1 MAIKGK
7 NIKNAKRV
15 FTESKSSLK
24 LKEKIRNF
32 REKNLFYLEHSKFA
46 TYIDPDYLRIYETEL
61 VNFTKKW
68 IRMFDQNMSAEREPG
83 MEGHA
88 NTRGLHSMDTEQ
100 GAKDVARKLLLNEDL
115 ARVGAKGHD
124 LGHLIYAHEGEHRLS
139 EYLKK
144 LGIAELHH
152 STLARMIMEEEK
164 IHQRTLE
171 RLSKEKGRTFTKKEI
186 EEYEGYKL
194 ILADIAAAHNGEG
207 LDYEVIANNEKTNN
221 DIENEF
227 IASFTKPGADRKI
240 VSKTPE
246 GAVVRFSDPIAYVFK
261 DFRDGVIGGT
271 IDVNDLD
278 YEDIFIKM
286 GIPKETLDE
295 WALLPEKKDKLVRI
309 GTYIL
314 RDNLYQSSIGFNG
327 ARMSKEMADLMYKL
341 RDLNYEKVV
350 KPRTRKI
357 MDVLGERTEKLID
370 KYSNLLIKYEDPKAQ
385 NIELN
390 THTKKMIRRLTMKQP
405 EEVKEINI
413 NITRKG
419 IESFVR
425 REIDDVLKGENK
437 CVTTRRKRYEAD
449 IASLKAEG
457 RITDEVK
464 ETYIKRVLK
473 EINLSPEES
482 QKMLRKR
489 IKIEYPNATPDQIE
503 RLAKENSYLRLETFT
518 ESLAKLRTTM
528 YIGEASNDYLL
539 EVLQAEELLTQEER
553 KGRWISGG
561 DVNKSSINATIASQD
576 RERKS
581 RKKDS
586 DGR

>member
-1 MAIKGK
+1 
-7 NIKNAKRV
+7 
-15 FTESKSSLK
+15 
-24 LKEKIRNF
+24 
-32 REKNLFYLEHSKFA
+32 
-46 TYIDPDYLRIYETEL
+46 
-61 VNFTKKW
+61 
-68 IRMFDQNMSAEREPG
+68 
-83 MEGHA
+83 
-88 NTRGLHSMDTEQ
+88 
-100 GAKDVARKLLLNEDL
+100 
-115 ARVGAKGHD
+115 
-124 LGHLIYAHEGEHRLS
+124 
-139 EYLKK
+139 
-144 LGIAELHH
+144 
-152 STLARMIMEEEK
+152 
-164 IHQRTLE
+164 
-171 RLSKEKGRTFTKKEI
+171 
-186 EEYEGYKL
+186 
-194 ILADIAAAHNGEG
+194 
-207 LDYEVIANNEKTNN
+207 
-221 DIENEF
+221 
-227 IASFTKPGADRKI
+227 
-240 VSKTPE
+240 
-246 GAVVRFSDPIAYVFK
+246 
-261 DFRDGVIGGT
+261 
-271 IDVNDLD
+271 
-278 YEDIFIKM
+278 
-286 GIPKETLDE
+286 
-295 WALLPEKKDKLVRI
+295 
-309 GTYIL
+309 
-314 RDNLYQSSIGFNG
+314 
-327 ARMSKEMADLMYKL
+327 MSKEMADLMYKL

-425 REIDDVLKGENK
+425 REIDDILKGENK
-437 CVTTRRKRYEAD
+437 CVTTRRKRFEAD

-457 RITDEVK
+457 RITDKVK

-539 EVLQAEELLTQEER
+539 EVLQAEGLLTQEER